1 MLNLSDKELDRLS
14 REAAQEHDPG
24 DVLGS
29 RSWEKLEPR
38 LDRDLGKSGP
48 NPLRGVR
55 RFPFYYVPAI
65 LLVAGVFYVVKQNH
79 SSKQNGPSGS
89 PPSATV
95 QSTPA
100 TETQPLSTTQNPE
113 HSLNSTPPATTPAAA
128 DPTIAN
134 PATAN
139 PAASDRAAAPATG
152 ANPVTPNSAAAN
164 PATANSAKAN
174 PATTN
179 SAAPNPAAPNANASS
194 TAHSATPTHTS
205 KTTHYPGTTGA
216 NNGTSTNSASTN
228 SANPNTTNTT
238 TAAAATT
245 AAATTTHT
253 TADKTKT
260 GTHIANNIA
269 HTTHSGRQHRGKN
282 IPSSTTGANKD
293 ASLPNNIT
301 ATVGTTSGAAGT
313 NRTSGANDITNNNGA
328 ANNNGTAST
337 NNKPRELTLS
347 TIHSTRS
354 LRQRPAIS
362 DSALRAYTAKT
373 SKSLIQPGKNKSLR
387 INRTLQFGLTLAP
400 DFSSVNSLAGDK
412 PGSSFGLTVDY
423 QFANHWYLS
432 TGLLLDRKNYAARQQ
447 DYHVPPDFYRM
458 NNMHNVDFVKGSFN
472 MLEIPLNLRYDF
484 SVTGSTLF
492 FASAGF
498 SSYLLTNENSNYYFN
513 WYGREDCRSFNY
525 SNNHNYLFSSINLSL
540 GVETGISNSM
550 SLLIAPY
557 VKIPSRNIG
566 FGQVQMNSVGINF
579 ALKFAPVISRKRK

>member
-38 LDRDLGKSGP
+38 LDSDLGKSGP
-48 NPLRGVR
+48 NPLQGVR

-89 PPSATV
+89 PPSAIV

-100 TETQPLSTTQNPE
+100 TETQPISSNQNPE

-139 PAASDRAAAPATG
+139 PATASSPTASSAT
-152 ANPVTPNSAAAN
+152 ASSAAAN
-164 PATANSAKAN
+164 PATTSSAAPN
-174 PATTN
+174 PT
-179 SAAPNPAAPNANASS
+179 APNPAAPNTNASS
-194 TAHSATPTHTS
+194 TTHNATPTHTS
-205 KTTHYPGTTGA
+205 KTTHYPGTT
-216 NNGTSTNSASTN
+216 
-228 SANPNTTNTT
+228 
-238 TAAAATT
+238 
-245 AAATTTHT
+245 AAATTTHDA
-253 TADKTKT
+253 ADKTKT
-260 GTHIANNIA
+260 GTHITNNIA
-269 HTTHSGRQHRGKN
+269 HSGRQHRLKN
-282 IPSSTTGANKD
+282 NPSSTTGANKD
-293 ASLPNNIT
+293 ASLPDNII
-301 ATVGTTSGAAGT
+301 ATAGT
-313 NRTSGANDITNNNGA
+313 NNS
-328 ANNNGTAST
+328 TAGT

-347 TIHSTRS
+347 TIHSSRS
-354 LRQRPAIS
+354 LRQHPAIS

-373 SKSLIQPGKNKSLR
+373 AKPLIQPGKNKSLH
-387 INRTLQFGLTLAP
+387 INRNLQFGLTLAP

-432 TGLLLDRKNYAARQQ
+432 SGLLLDRKNYAARQQ
-447 DYHVPPDFYRM
+447 DYHVSGDWYRM
-458 NNMHNVDFVKGSFN
+458 NNLHNVDFVKGSFN

-498 SSYLLTNENSNYYFN
+498 SSYLLTKENCNFYYN
-513 WYGREDCRSFNY
+513 WYGREDAKSFSYPNK
-525 SNNHNYLFSSINLSL
+525 NNYLFSSINLSL

>member
-1 MLNLSDKELDRLS
+1 LNLSDKELDRLS

-65 LLVAGVFYVVKQNH
+65 LLVAGVFYIVKQSH
-79 SSKQNGPSGS
+79 SSKQNEPSGS
-89 PPSATV
+89 PPSAKV
-95 QSTPA
+95 QSTPT

-113 HSLNSTPPATTPAAA
+113 HSLNSTPPATPSAAA

-134 PATAN
+134 PATVN
-139 PAASDRAAAPATG
+139 PAATNRTTAPAAG
-152 ANPVTPNSAAAN
+152 ANPVTPNSATAN
-164 PATANSAKAN
+164 PAIANS
-174 PATTN
+174 
-179 SAAPNPAAPNANASS
+179 AAPNANASS
-194 TAHSATPTHTS
+194 TTHTTTPTHTS

-216 NNGTSTNSASTN
+216 NNNGTSANSTGTT
-228 SANPNTTNTT
+228 ANNNTTTST

-245 AAATTTHT
+245 AAATTSAHT

-260 GTHIANNIA
+260 GANITNNTA
-269 HTTHSGRQHRGKN
+269 RTTHSGRQHRGKN
-282 IPSSTTGANKD
+282 IPSSTTSSTAGANTN
-293 ASLPNNIT
+293 APSPNNII
-301 ATVGTTSGAAGT
+301 ATVGTTSGAAATSNTSGT
-313 NRTSGANDITNNNGA
+313 NGITNNNSITNNNGA
-328 ANNNGTAST
+328 NNSAANNNRTANT

-347 TIHSTRS
+347 TIHSSRPQ
-354 LRQRPAIS
+354 RQHPSIS

-373 SKSLIQPGKNKSLR
+373 GPSLIQPGKNKSLR
-387 INRTLQFGLTLAP
+387 IKRNLQFGLSLAP

-447 DYHVPPDFYRM
+447 DYHVPGDFYRM

-498 SSYLLTNENSNYYFN
+498 SSYLLTNENCNYYFN
-513 WYGREDCRSFNY
+513 WYGREVAKSFSYPNK
-525 SNNHNYLFSSINLSL
+525 NNYLFSSINLSL
-540 GVETGISNSM
+540 GVETGLSNSM

>member
-100 TETQPLSTTQNPE
+100 TETQPLSSTQNPE

-139 PAASDRAAAPATG
+139 SAAGDRAAAPATG
-152 ANPVTPNSAAAN
+152 ANPATPNSAAAN
-164 PATANSAKAN
+164 TATANPAAPN

-179 SAAPNPAAPNANASS
+179 SAAPNANASS
-194 TAHSATPTHTS
+194 TAHNATPTHTS

-216 NNGTSTNSASTN
+216 NNGTGTN
-228 SANPNTTNTT
+228 SANTTAAPNTTNTT

-245 AAATTTHT
+245 AAATTTHN
-253 TADKTKT
+253 TADKTNN

-269 HTTHSGRQHRGKN
+269 HTTHSGRQHSRKN
-282 IPSSTTGANKD
+282 IPSSGTTKD
-293 ASLPNNIT
+293 ASLPNNII
-301 ATVGTTSGAAGT
+301 ATVGTTADAAGT
-313 NRTSGANDITNNNGA
+313 NKTNLTNNNGA
-328 ANNNGTAST
+328 ANNNGTAAT

-347 TIHSTRS
+347 TIQSSRS
-354 LRQRPAIS
+354 LKQHPAIS

-373 SKSLIQPGKNKSLR
+373 SRPLIQPGKNKSLR
-387 INRTLQFGLTLAP
+387 IKRNLQFGLTLAP

-423 QFANHWYLS
+423 QFANRWYLS
-432 TGLLLDRKNYAARQQ
+432 TGLLFDRKNYAARQQ

-498 SSYLLTNENSNYYFN
+498 SSYLLTSENSNYYFN

-525 SNNHNYLFSSINLSL
+525 SNNRNYLFSSINLSL

-579 ALKFAPVISRKRK
+579 ELKFAPVISRKRK

>member
-65 LLVAGVFYVVKQNH
+65 LLVAGVFYFVKQSH
-79 SSKQNGPSGS
+79 TSKQNEPSGS
-89 PPSATV
+89 PPSVKV

-100 TETQPLSTTQNPE
+100 TETQPLSSTQNPE
-113 HSLNSTPPATTPAAA
+113 HSSNSTPPAPPSAAA
-128 DPTIAN
+128 DPAIAN
-134 PATAN
+134 PATVN
-139 PAASDRAAAPATG
+139 PAAADHTAPAAA
-152 ANPVTPNSAAAN
+152 NSAAAN
-164 PATANSAKAN
+164 PAGAN
-174 PATTN
+174 PATN
-179 SAAPNPAAPNANASS
+179 SNAPS
-194 TAHSATPTHTS
+194 TAHSTTPTHTD
-205 KTTHYPGTTGA
+205 KTTHYPGTNDADINGA
-216 NNGTSTNSASTN
+216 GTSAKANDAGT

-238 TAAAATT
+238 IAEAAATT
-245 AAATTTHT
+245 NAATHT
-253 TADKTKT
+253 TANKPKT
-260 GTHIANNIA
+260 GATPGATTRETAASRNNII
-269 HTTHSGRQHRGKN
+269 TTA
-282 IPSSTTGANKD
+282 GA
-293 ASLPNNIT
+293 T
-301 ATVGTTSGAAGT
+301 
-313 NRTSGANDITNNNGA
+313 
-328 ANNNGTAST
+328 NNNGTASS

-347 TIHSTRS
+347 SIRS
-354 LRQRPAIS
+354 PRPLTQRPSIS
-362 DSALRAYTAKT
+362 DSALRAYTAK
-373 SKSLIQPGKNKSLR
+373 SNPSLIQPDKNKSLR
-387 INRTLQFGLTLAP
+387 IKRNLQFGLSFAP

-447 DYHVPPDFYRM
+447 DYHVPGDYYRL

-484 SVTGSTLF
+484 SVAGSTLF

-498 SSYLLTNENSNYYFN
+498 SSYLLTNENCNYYFN
-513 WYGREDCRSFNY
+513 MFGREDCRSFNY
-525 SNNHNYLFSSINLSL
+525 SNHNNYLFSSINLSL
-540 GVETGISNSM
+540 GVETGISNSLSM
-550 SLLIAPY
+550 LIAPY

-566 FGQVQMNSVGINF
+566 FGQMQMNSVGINF
-579 ALKFAPVISRKRK
+579 ALKFAPVTSRKRK